1 MPRQNL
7 GRVKGD
13 KGDSFTFDDFTSEQL
28 DGITPKMLLGNVT
41 TLEPDENAAVSMRK
55 EGLKNY
61 VDFSIPRGKNGAEIK
76 NISAENVEM
85 ADKTTL
91 ESTMATVNESVDTN
105 NAEINKIKSPAFDD
119 TVSTYTALNS
129 ANTAAETAS
138 NAIKSKVS
146 IFTTLS
152 NIKKSFSAIVQGLK
166 ILATN
171 VGMIQGITSDL
182 NSESD
187 YIAASSKALA
197 TLNGN
202 LIEFSSASLEVNQA
216 CAIES
221 YANHGMCF
229 RYGNLVIV
237 HAILGGMHFFSQT
250 HLFLVP
256 PEYRPHTN
264 AAGNIMCRRYSA
276 SVNTPLFGFPILV
289 ASDGRIA
296 QQFNSD
302 GESTIWEGEIF
313 AAYTV

>member
-202 LIEFSSASLEVNQA
+202 LSNLENLVLSDAAITIDNLNLLDNYKTDGIHTVYIQTIGEPFINGGLYLLEVKTQTFTLRSAGYIQIMTRIFPVTGNA
-216 CAIES
+216 G
-221 YANHGMCF
+221 ANIAM
-229 RYGNLVIV
+229 RTLYN
-237 HAILGGMHFFSQT
+237 SQKGSWIT
-250 HLFLVP
+250 L
-256 PEYRPHTN
+256 
-264 AAGNIMCRRYSA
+264 C
-276 SVNTPLFGFPILV
+276 
-289 ASDGRIA
+289 
-296 QQFNSD
+296 
-302 GESTIWEGEIF
+302 
-313 AAYTV
+313 

>member
-13 KGDSFTFDDFTSEQL
+13 KGDPFTFDDFTSGQL
-28 DGITPKMLLGNVT
+28 DRITPKMVLGNVT
-41 TLEPDENAAVSMRK
+41 TLGPDENAAVNMRN

-61 VDFSIPRGKNGAEIK
+61 VDFAIPRGKNGAEAK
-76 NISAENVEM
+76 NIPAENVEM

-91 ESTMATVNESVDTN
+91 ESTMATVNESVNTN
-105 NAEINKIKSPAFDD
+105 NTEINKIKTPTFTD
-119 TVSTYTALNS
+119 TVGTYTTLNA

-138 NAIKSKVS
+138 NAIKSKVN
-146 IFTTLS
+146 ILTTLS
-152 NIKKSFSAIVQGLK
+152 NMKKSFSAIVQGLK

-202 LIEFSSASLEVNQA
+202 LSTFSSAHLEVNQS
-216 CAIES
+216 CAVES
-221 YANHGMCF
+221 HVNNGMCF
-229 RYGNLVIV
+229 KCGNLVVIRAV
-237 HAILGGMHFFSQT
+237 FGGMHFFSQT
-250 HLFLVP
+250 HLFTIP
-256 PEYRPHTN
+256 PNYRPRTN
-264 AAGNIMCRRYSA
+264 AIGNIMCRRYSA
-276 SVNTPLFGFPILV
+276 SVNTPQFGFSILV
-289 ASDGRIA
+289 TPDGHII

-302 GESTIWEGEIF
+302 GAATVWEGEIF